1 MPKVPTKAQKPA
13 GPPPTP
19 RRVLVL
25 DDNPADRALM
35 AALLRHAGCW
45 VLEGTLAGEMAE
57 FPSPLPP
64 ALLIIDI
71 FLPAPS
77 GAELIRKL
85 RRTAAFAETPILA
98 VSAAGTDAVRHLALE
113 AGTGLEA
120 LTVAAATAPELILLD
135 LRLPDAHGFDLAQ
148 RLRAEARTASIPILA
163 LTAYPGDHA
172 AEALAASGCTGYLTK
187 PISRELLR
195 EALRHYLPE
204 R

>member
-1 MPKVPTKAQKPA
+1 MPTKAQKPA

-35 AALLRHAGCW
+35 AALLRHAGYR

-57 FPSPLPP
+57 LPSPLPP
-64 ALLIIDI
+64 ALLLIDI

-77 GAELIRKL
+77 GAEFIRKL

-113 AGTGLEA
+113 AG
-120 LTVAAATAPELILLD
+120 ATAFLEKFLDHKTFLDTVTHLL
-135 LRLPDAHGFDLAQ
+135 
-148 RLRAEARTASIPILA
+148 E
-163 LTAYPGDHA
+163 
-172 AEALAASGCTGYLTK
+172 K
-187 PISRELLR
+187 PPVGEGIRQGQGT
-195 EALRHYLPE
+195 
-204 R
+204 